1 MKYLSE
7 CLEDTLDSARIERK
21 FVMTKGQCI
30 LAESRLKSI
39 GFSRLYDSRAV
50 SSIYFDDNDHSSLRA
65 NVDGSPS
72 RDKVRFRT
80 YDEDYERSVIETK
93 HKRGIIGYKTIYKLA
108 VKATNENHLISL
120 GKSWCDANLLDVLA
134 PSSRV
139 DYLRSYYI
147 RDQFRAT
154 IDYKIRSSRIVG
166 KKNITSAMYDYSVI
180 EFKYSVDSDEH
191 FRSIYRIFSDIA
203 MRNTKTS
210 KYSNSL
216 MY

>member
-39 GFSRLYDSRAV
+39 GFKRLYDSRAV
-50 SSIYFDDNDHSSLRA
+50 SSIYFDDIDHSCLRA

-72 RDKVRFRT
+72 RDKIRFRT

-93 HKRGIIGYKTIYKLA
+93 HKRGVIGYKTLYKLDG
-108 VKATNENHLISL
+108 KATNQDHLISL
-120 GKSWCDANLLDVLA
+120 GKSWCDTNLLDVLA

-139 DYLRSYYI
+139 DYIRSYYI
-147 RDQFRAT
+147 RGQFRAT
-154 IDYKIRSSRIVG
+154 IDYKIRSSRIAG
-166 KKNITSAMYDYSVI
+166 KKNITSAMYDYAVI
-180 EFKYSVDSDEH
+180 EFKYSVDSDEQ
-191 FRSIYRIFSDIA
+191 FRSLYQIFSDIA
-203 MRNTKTS
+203 MRNTKSS